1 MRNLKWLG
9 FRIPLAI
16 VNKAHQANQ
25 LYPFAIS
32 LIESVRTYERTNEK
46 VSGRQTVGL
55 LVAGMQND
63 IHATVSEGSHLVW
76 ESYKLD
82 PYVQKLAEMV
92 FGYQEKVDDL
102 LAIQEQIERDV
113 LALETCHYS
122 IANFRE
128 ILNKIQKGERGGN
141 KSFLACFHFES

>member
-1 MRNLKWLG
+1 MTSSKSYFTLC
-9 FRIPLAI
+9 LA
-16 VNKAHQANQ
+16 
-25 LYPFAIS
+25 
-32 LIESVRTYERTNEK
+32 
-46 VSGRQTVGL
+46 
-55 LVAGMQND
+55 
-63 IHATVSEGSHLVW
+63 GSHLVW

-113 LALETCHYS
+113 QALETCHYS

-128 ILNKIQKGERGGN
+128 ILNKIQKGTTAR
-141 KSFLACFHFES
+141 AAARDR